1 MRRLLPLVFIAFA
14 WPASSSAAPLC
25 ASATLD
31 VYVALGAGGCE
42 IGGATFS
49 GFSVAASNGGGS
61 QIDADQILV
70 TPFDLG
76 LDFGLNAAASAGDLT
91 GILIGFNLAASSIG
105 TAALSMTGSSASPD
119 GVVTV
124 VQDICVGGLFSPFP
138 VCGGS
143 GQTQILA
150 DDGFPSPVLDDF
162 DAFPVDSFFDV
173 FVDITIDGGLNGA
186 AAIDGTVRTAFRQGA
201 SVPEPS
207 SLLLVGAALAGS
219 LVRRRRT
226 SR

>member
-1 MRRLLPLVFIAFA
+1 MRRLLPLAFVVIA

-31 VYVALGAGGCE
+31 VYLALGAGGCE

-76 LDFGLNAAASAGDLT
+76 LDFGLSAAASAGDLT

-105 TAALSMTGSSASPD
+105 TAALSMTGSSASLD

-124 VQDICVGGLFSPFP
+124 VQDICVGDLFTPFP
-138 VCGGS
+138 FCS
-143 GQTQILA
+143 GPVQTQIVAHDFL
-150 DDGFPSPVLDDF
+150 GPIGDDF
-162 DAFPVDSFFDV
+162 DTFPVDSFFDV
-173 FVDITIDGGLNGA
+173 FVDITIDGGLSGA
-186 AAIDGTVRTAFRQGA
+186 AAIDGNVRTAFRQGA
-201 SVPEPS
+201 AVPEPS